1 MVLALILYFVYL
13 ENMSSNKFQPLAQQ
27 DEDDDILEDV
37 TKHSDKANNISNMK
51 KEISKSAKFEVI
63 IPAGEH
69 RLQSTYCLWYSR
81 KASGKLDPHS
91 YDQNM
96 RLVATFT
103 TVEQFWKIYSHMLR
117 PNSLHSHADLHVFK
131 EGIKPLWEH
140 DANKKGGR
148 WLVHIKKELAN
159 RCWENILMAMLGEQ
173 FMVGE
178 EICGAMVSVRYNEDI
193 ISVWNRTAD
202 DEGVK
207 NRIRDTFR
215 RVLNLPPATV
225 IQYQKFW

>member
-1 MVLALILYFVYL
+1 METFGNIHGIIWEFLQNHLGILFTSPPRRNSSHNCSVSRHYVARKSRGKRL
-13 ENMSSNKFQPLAQQ
+13 EQQ

-103 TVEQFWKIYSHMLR
+103 TV
-117 PNSLHSHADLHVFK
+117 
-131 EGIKPLWEH
+131 
-140 DANKKGGR
+140 
-148 WLVHIKKELAN
+148 
-159 RCWENILMAMLGEQ
+159 
-173 FMVGE
+173 
-178 EICGAMVSVRYNEDI
+178 
-193 ISVWNRTAD
+193 
-202 DEGVK
+202 
-207 NRIRDTFR
+207 
-215 RVLNLPPATV
+215 
-225 IQYQKFW
+225 